1 MDEARIMRIDDR
13 GVIRHW
19 GSGLEEIY
27 GYTSDEAVGRDLN
40 FLIPQPLRSRHWK
53 GLDKALS
60 NGKLHHDR
68 VAHVPAL
75 NKSGRL
81 IPVRAQP
88 SLTFDDYGRATG
100 ASSLC
105 LGRDPAWLVPI
116 YKAGLKMLAAYDRL
130 AARRQN
136 APTRPEPS

>member
-1 MDEARIMRIDDR
+1 MDEARTMHIDER

-19 GSGLEEIY
+19 GSALEDVY
-27 GYTSDEAVGRDLN
+27 GYTSDEAVGHDLN

-53 GLDKALS
+53 GLDKALG
-60 NGKLHHDR
+60 NGKLHRDR

-75 NKSGRL
+75 HKSGRL

-88 SLTFDDYGRATG
+88 SLTFGDDGRATG

-105 LGRDPAWLVPI
+105 LGRDPAWFVPL
-116 YKAGLKMLAAYDRL
+116 YKAGIKMIAAFDRIT
-130 AARRQN
+130 ARRVG
-136 APTRPEPS
+136 APAPRAPS